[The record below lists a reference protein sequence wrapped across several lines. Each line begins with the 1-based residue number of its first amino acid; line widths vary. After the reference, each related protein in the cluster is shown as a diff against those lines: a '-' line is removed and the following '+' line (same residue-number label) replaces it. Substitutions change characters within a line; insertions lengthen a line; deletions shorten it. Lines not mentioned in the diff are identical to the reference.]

1 MRKVVIFLFLCF
13 LFVAV
18 KSQTTGSYWRVTTKY
33 TLFNQPLPDSAIILE
48 KDSAK
53 FYQIVH
59 IGGVLGTQNMA
70 YAWSHGWVRRIPKDL
85 LGYSIPGGGTVSL
98 ILQGYGIISTPNPLT
113 TTGTIKVDSTVVAS
127 KLWVATYV
135 GNRFALLGHT
145 HSISDILH
153 LGDSLKTYVPKTRT
167 LTINGVSY
175 TLNEDR
181 TWTITFP
188 KDSTYIKSG
197 KGIRIDSIGNTYTVV
212 NISEDSTYIKSG
224 TGIRVDSVGNTYTIT
239 NIIPIPVDST
249 YIIAGNGIRIDSSG
263 NTYTIVN
270 ISKDST
276 YIRAGTGISLV
287 GSDSLHN
294 TYTITNSSPSSGG
307 TVTSISQGTGMLFSV
322 NPLVTTGTI
331 GIDTAKVMLFNDT
344 LSAGKITTKKALID
358 GLALKR
364 NLNNHDSLST
374 LDEKSYNS
382 LSDKPTAW
390 TIAQIT
396 NLSDS
401 LKTYVPKGRT
411 LSINGTSYNLNQ
423 NRTWTIALPK
433 DSTYVKSGTWLT
445 LAGSDSTHNSYTV
458 SADTAKVVGFN
469 DTLTAGKIATKK
481 WVTDKGYVTHDTSLT
496 RVYSGT
502 GVLVTG
508 SAPTYTLKSDTT
520 INETRTLATSQLA
533 TKWSKGDTTA
543 TLETKTYN
551 NSKLALK
558 VPTSRTISTTSPLT
572 GGGDLTT
579 NRTFALDTTK
589 AVLFNDTLTA
599 GKIATK
605 KYVEDRKMVYP
616 EAGIPISNGSA
627 WSSSITDAHSNWD
640 AGYTYRLTSATGTA
654 PLTLTL
660 GSNALT
666 GSVAAFSTSTTSTGV
681 VTGSNSLGPT
691 YYLNG
696 NNAWSIPPNTTYSA
710 GYRIGLSST
719 TFNNLSYRKDI
730 DTVKTT
736 LTGFLKATAGVLSA
750 DNSTYLTTEVDG
762 STTNELQAISYANG
776 KLTIGAGGGTP
787 NTITLPKF
795 SITDTAR
802 GLVPGS
808 AAAAATNFLN
818 ASGAWSI
825 PASATSYPGAGIP
838 YSSGSAWSSSVDTI
852 QYDTLQ
858 IQFVAPLSLSGS
870 NVIVNTF
877 SGSTAGV
884 VPVSVGGTSNYLRA
898 DGAWATPGGGGSGMT
913 WPGAAGITIYGGA
926 NAWGTSI
933 TDNHAN
939 WDNGYTYRVTSAS
952 GTAPLTLGLS
962 SNALTGSMTQ
972 ANTTT
977 AGYLGSSDWNT
988 FNGKRS
994 LTNHD
999 SLSTLDEKS
1008 YNSLTDR
1015 PTIPAAETTF
1025 GTVTSIATTAPI
1037 TGGTITS
1044 SGTIGISAFAG
1055 STPGAVPTS
1064 AGGTTNYLRADG
1076 NWAPPAGGSGMT
1088 WPSAGGIA
1096 LCEGSSAWGTSIT
1109 DNSSNWNKAYSWGPD
1124 LWTLN
1129 GSSIYRNS
1137 LVGVGISP
1145 LFNFHANMGS
1155 GRNIGFISD
1164 AGYAGTSGSAIVSVN
1179 NANNAYSPLSINA
1192 STLIL
1197 QGSGGTGYVGIGT
1210 PPIRQLHSYSPTIS
1224 NEFIMEVGDCAA
1236 DHRKWNF
1243 IVTGGTGT
1251 NPNMYLRTLN
1261 DAGNATTQLAMEWQ
1275 QDGKVGINTTT
1286 LTEML
1291 TVNGNVSATKYLGSI
1306 EPLFGTAVDS
1316 TLVTTTIKFP
1326 IGYSQGFVVDT
1337 LIFIATT
1344 ISTGTV
1350 NITPKLYYGIDVEA
1364 AGTAIITS
1372 PSAVTSHTAAT
1383 KIYSFNNATVNKG
1396 NMVWLTFTN
1405 VTTKPRNF
1413 MLQIIGHR
1421 L

>member
-1 MRKVVIFLFLCF
+1 MRKLFILILLCLALGVSAQITPKGSYAVVHTAD
-13 LFVAV
+13 LFVSTISV
-18 KSQTTGSYWRVTTKY
+18 GSTLYDVSTQKRYVCITSALGSESLVT
-33 TLFNQPLPDSAIILE
+33 AI
-48 KDSAK
+48 AK
-53 FYQIVH
+53 FKEE
-59 IGGVLGTQNMA
+59 G
-70 YAWSHGWVRRIPKDL
+70 P
-85 LGYSIPGGGTVSL
+85 SI
-98 ILQGYGIISTPNPLT
+98 
-113 TTGTIKVDSTVVAS
+113 
-127 KLWVATYV
+127 
-135 GNRFALLGHT
+135 
-145 HSISDILH
+145 
-153 LGDSLKTYVPKTRT
+153 
-167 LTINGVSY
+167 
-175 TLNEDR
+175 
-181 TWTITFP
+181 
-188 KDSTYIKSG
+188 KDSTYLK
-197 KGIRIDSIGNTYTVV
+197 Y
-212 NISEDSTYIKSG
+212 
-224 TGIRVDSVGNTYTIT
+224 
-239 NIIPIPVDST
+239 
-249 YIIAGNGIRIDSSG
+249 GNGIRIDSSG

-390 TIAQIT
+390 TISQIT

-411 LSINGTSYNLNQ
+411 LSINGTSYDLNQ

-481 WVTDKGYVTHDTSLT
+481 
-496 RVYSGT
+496 
-502 GVLVTG
+502 
-508 SAPTYTLKSDTT
+508 
-520 INETRTLATSQLA
+520 
-533 TKWSKGDTTA
+533 
-543 TLETKTYN
+543 
-551 NSKLALK
+551 
-558 VPTSRTISTTSPLT
+558 
-572 GGGDLTT
+572 
-579 NRTFALDTTK
+579 
-589 AVLFNDTLTA
+589 
-599 GKIATK
+599 
-605 KYVEDRKMVYP
+605 YVEDRKMVYP
-616 EAGIPISNGSA
+616 GAGIPISNGSA

-681 VTGSNSLGPT
+681 VPGSNSLGST

-696 NNAWSIPPNTTYSA
+696 SGAWAVPAYITYSA
-710 GYRIGLSST
+710 GYGLGLTGT
-719 TFNNLSYRKDI
+719 TFYNKRYWGTQDSLKTSLTGIALITAGKVSTITDNSSNWNTAYSWGQYHDNQTLSYLNRKI
-730 DTVKTT
+730 TISG
-736 LTGFLKATAGVLSA
+736 TG
-750 DNSTYLTTEVDG
+750 
-762 STTNELQAISYANG
+762 
-776 KLTIGAGGGTP
+776 
-787 NTITLPKF
+787 NTISLPLF
-795 SITDTAR
+795 SKTDTAG
-802 GLVPGS
+802 GLVPGTEGVG
-808 AAAAATNFLN
+808 AAYFING
-818 ASGAWSI
+818 SGAWSI
-825 PASATSYPGAGIP
+825 PSAATNYPLKGVP
-838 YSSGSAWSSSVDTI
+838 YSDGSTWTVSMDTVQHDTI
-852 QYDTLQ
+852 QLDTMQ
-858 IQFVAPLSLSGS
+858 ITFGPDFTLTGGVLSITAIPTLIWGTGLTLTDKTVTANIFAGS
-870 NVIVNTF
+870 AVGI
-877 SGSTAGV
+877 

-1088 WPSAGGIA
+1088 WPATGGIA
-1096 LCEGSSAWGTSIT
+1096 LYGGSSAWGTSIT
-1109 DNSSNWNKAYSWGPD
+1109 DNSSNWNTAYGWGNKTAGFGIAINSNAIGNNRYWGNQD
-1124 LWTLN
+1124 SLKTSLTGLALITAGKLTTITNNSTAWNNARAISNHDSLSTLN
-1129 GSSIYRNS
+1129 EKSYNS
-1137 LVGVGISP
+1137 LTDKPTIP
-1145 LFNFHANMGS
+1145 T
-1155 GRNIGFISD
+1155 ID
-1164 AGYAGTSGSAIVSVN
+1164 TTTAGTGLVNKTRMSHLSSYPTLNQNTTGTAGGLSGQYIDW
-1179 NANNAYSPLSINA
+1179 NA
-1192 STLIL
+1192 S
-1197 QGSGGTGYVGIGT
+1197 SGGTSIAHKPSIITGSGTATYIPYWNSTTSLANSPLTYYGSSVGVNFSQPSYAFQVAGGESTFTASFGEVTSRTAGVWSGIGIGYINGGPLYNKSGIVQEQLGDTYGRGTLHILNNGTANTT
-1210 PPIRQLHSYSPTIS
+1210 P
-1224 NEFIMEVGDCAA
+1224 A
-1236 DHRKWNF
+1236 
-1243 IVTGGTGT
+1243 
-1251 NPNMYLRTLN
+1251 TLS
-1261 DAGNATTQLAMEWQ
+1261 DARVSITY
-1275 QDGKVGINTTT
+1275 DGKVGIDG
-1286 LTEML
+1286 L
-1291 TVNGNVSATKYLGSI
+1291 
-1306 EPLFGTAVDS
+1306 PDS
-1316 TLVTTTIKFP
+1316 TLTDNGSLHIKTNALIEKRLTSYDSVSSWGNAYNTDVAHKYLNKTVLYDDVVLVPINYAETVGWGTIMNDYGNIFARFRWELS
-1326 IGYSQGFVVDT
+1326 GT
-1337 LIFIATT
+1337 LWLLDECSADIANTNTDGKLCIFINGTT
-1344 ISTGTV
+1344 GKLNIKNRLGNGETFLIELTYTV
-1350 NITPKLYYGIDVEA
+1350 NTI
-1364 AGTAIITS
+1364 
-1372 PSAVTSHTAAT
+1372 
-1383 KIYSFNNATVNKG
+1383 
-1396 NMVWLTFTN
+1396 
-1405 VTTKPRNF
+1405 
-1413 MLQIIGHR
+1413 Q
-1421 L
+1421 

>member
-1 MRKVVIFLFLCF
+1 MRKLFILILLCLALGVSAQITPKGSYAVVHTAD
-13 LFVAV
+13 LFVSTISV
-18 KSQTTGSYWRVTTKY
+18 GSTLYDVSTQKRYVCITSALGSESLVT
-33 TLFNQPLPDSAIILE
+33 AI
-48 KDSAK
+48 AK
-53 FYQIVH
+53 FKEE
-59 IGGVLGTQNMA
+59 G
-70 YAWSHGWVRRIPKDL
+70 P
-85 LGYSIPGGGTVSL
+85 SI
-98 ILQGYGIISTPNPLT
+98 
-113 TTGTIKVDSTVVAS
+113 
-127 KLWVATYV
+127 
-135 GNRFALLGHT
+135 
-145 HSISDILH
+145 
-153 LGDSLKTYVPKTRT
+153 
-167 LTINGVSY
+167 
-175 TLNEDR
+175 
-181 TWTITFP
+181 
-188 KDSTYIKSG
+188 KDSTYLK
-197 KGIRIDSIGNTYTVV
+197 Y
-212 NISEDSTYIKSG
+212 
-224 TGIRVDSVGNTYTIT
+224 
-239 NIIPIPVDST
+239 
-249 YIIAGNGIRIDSSG
+249 GNGIRIDSSG

-481 WVTDKGYVTHDTSLT
+481 
-496 RVYSGT
+496 
-502 GVLVTG
+502 
-508 SAPTYTLKSDTT
+508 
-520 INETRTLATSQLA
+520 
-533 TKWSKGDTTA
+533 
-543 TLETKTYN
+543 
-551 NSKLALK
+551 
-558 VPTSRTISTTSPLT
+558 
-572 GGGDLTT
+572 
-579 NRTFALDTTK
+579 
-589 AVLFNDTLTA
+589 
-599 GKIATK
+599 
-605 KYVEDRKMVYP
+605 YVEDRKMVYP
-616 EAGIPISNGSA
+616 GAGIPISNGSA

-1088 WPSAGGIA
+1088 WPATGGIA
-1096 LCEGSSAWGTSIT
+1096 LYGGSSAWGTSIT

-1396 NMVWLTFTN
+1396 NMVWLTFTD